1 MCSLSVSYV
10 SKNLRHRAIFP
21 ACVIGNCEALSC
33 FSPRSNLHGQF
44 KKFRLGIQTS
54 VHISGR
60 HHSNHILGL
69 SLLYLSNT
77 STVNIAQSHLQN
89 ITCPPSPVTLVIISV
104 KVRYLNTSIK
114 GCHQSLMC
122 FQFRKDEQNA
132 YLDRKISKK
141 QRSFTKMHFVPKM
154 SLVFP
159 KNVPF

>member
-1 MCSLSVSYV
+1 MSYV

-21 ACVIGNCEALSC
+21 ACVIGNCGALSC

-44 KKFRLGIQTS
+44 KKFRLGIRTS

-89 ITCPPSPVTLVIISV
+89 ITCPPPRPQSCDYSNHLSESTI
-104 KVRYLNTSIK
+104 
-114 GCHQSLMC
+114 HQSRVATNPLC
-122 FQFRKDEQNA
+122 VFNFE
-132 YLDRKISKK
+132 
-141 QRSFTKMHFVPKM
+141 KM
-154 SLVFP
+154 SKMPILIEKYQ
-159 KNVPF
+159 KNSEALQKCICPENELSFS